1 MANIHDYIK
10 WRGDLPINDQFPF
23 NELDNLVL
31 ARLSYMIYNKI
42 TMTQVANYKF
52 TDYFKAGI
60 ILSIINVIEIIIFV
74 PIIFPIS

>member
-42 TMTQVANYKF
+42 TMTQVETIGSVSDKMKDFLN
-52 TDYFKAGI
+52 
-60 ILSIINVIEIIIFV
+60 E
-74 PIIFPIS
+74 